1 MILESFSI
9 FLLAWASGVGMAHL
23 AWRSLNPWSL
33 PLKIFLGIGL
43 GLGMT
48 SCLYFLRLVFFP
60 GQDGYLLLQAGIF
73 SIILILL
80 YLQKRLSLDFPVRSI
95 SFSKTNILFGLA
107 AIVILALALQY
118 SLVSA
123 RIAPHGDY
131 DAHAIW
137 NLRARFIY
145 RLGDEWQKA
154 FSPAINRDFHMDYP
168 LLVPMNVTGGW
179 NTMKEEVTRVPAV
192 QAMLFLGG
200 LAGVMFSGLAYVR
213 SIGQGALAVTVLLAT
228 PYILQFSSFQTADIP
243 LSYFFL
249 ASAVLLFL
257 AVYETSAGLL
267 FLCGLMAGL
276 SAWTKN
282 EGQSYA
288 LIAAVTGLFLF
299 YKRGWRNYASL
310 LGGMALPILTLL
322 VFKTVLPGR
331 NDLLAGNGLF
341 EILLK
346 LWDTD
351 RYSTIFHYLGSEL
364 AVLGG
369 WPISI
374 LMILAIY
381 GLVMGVN
388 GSARNGQV
396 MWLIWIVLAQ
406 FLAYFAVYLITPN
419 ELEWQLMYSMSR
431 LLIHLFPMALLIFFL
446 VIRTPDSLFEL
457 PTGAPGQHS

>member
-9 FLLAWASGVGMAHL
+9 FLLAWAAGVGMAHL

-60 GQDGYLLLQAGIF
+60 GQDGYLLLQGGIF
-73 SIILILL
+73 FTVLLLL

-95 SFSKTNILFGLA
+95 SFSMSNILFGLA

-118 SLVSA
+118 SLVNA

-131 DAHAIW
+131 DALAIW
-137 NLRARFIY
+137 NLRSRFIY

-154 FSPAINRDFHMDYP
+154 FSPEINRDFHMDYP

-179 NTMKEEVTRVPAV
+179 NTLNKEVTRVPAV
-192 QAMLFLGG
+192 QAMLFLVG
-200 LAGVMFSGLAYVR
+200 LGGVMLSALAYFR
-213 SIGQGALAVTVLLAT
+213 SSGQGALAIIVLLAT
-228 PYILQFSSFQTADIP
+228 PYILQFSTFQTADIP

-249 ASAVLLFL
+249 ASAVLLLL
-257 AVYETSAGLL
+257 AFYETSAGLL
-267 FLCGLMAGL
+267 FLSGLMAGL
-276 SAWTKN
+276 SSWTKN
-282 EGQSYA
+282 EGLSFA
-288 LIAAVTGLFLF
+288 LIAAITGLFLF
-299 YKRGWRNYASL
+299 YKRGWRNYISF

-322 VFKTVLPGR
+322 IFKTVLPGR

-346 LWDTD
+346 LSDPD
-351 RYSTIFHYLGSEL
+351 RYSILFHYLRSEL

-374 LMILAIY
+374 LGILAAY
-381 GLVMGVN
+381 GLIMGTN
-388 GSARNGQV
+388 RSARNGQI
-396 MWLIWIVLAQ
+396 MWLIWIVVAQ
-406 FLAYFAVYLITPN
+406 FLAYCAIYLITPN
-419 ELEWQLMYSMSR
+419 ELEWQLMYSLSR
-431 LLIHLFPMALLIFFL
+431 LLMQLFPMALLIFFL
-446 VIRTPDSLFEL
+446 VIRTPDDLTNS
-457 PTGAPGQHS
+457 PVGIS

>member
-1 MILESFSI
+1 MILESLST
-9 FLLAWASGVGMAHL
+9 FLLACAAGVGVAHL

-60 GQDGYLLLQAGIF
+60 GQEGYLLLQGVIF
-73 SIILILL
+73 FIVLILL

-95 SFSKTNILFGLA
+95 SLSKTNILFGLA
-107 AIVILALALQY
+107 AFVSLALALQY

-137 NLRARFIY
+137 NLRARFIF

-168 LLVPMNVTGGW
+168 LLIPMNVTGGW
-179 NTMKEEVTRVPAV
+179 NSLNEEVTRVPAV
-192 QAMLFLGG
+192 QAMLFLVG
-200 LAGVMFSGLAYVR
+200 LGGVMLSALAYFR
-213 SIGQGALAVTVLLAT
+213 SSGQGALAMIVLLAT
-228 PYILQFSSFQTADIP
+228 PYILQFSTFQTADIP

-249 ASAVLLFL
+249 ASAVLLLL

-267 FLCGLMAGL
+267 FLSGLMAGL

-282 EGQSYA
+282 EGLSFA
-288 LIAAVTGLFLF
+288 LIATVTGLFLF
-299 YKRGWRNYASL
+299 YKRGWRSYISF

-322 VFKTVLPGR
+322 IFKTVLPGR

-346 LWDTD
+346 LFDTD

-369 WPISI
+369 WPISL

-388 GSARNGQV
+388 RSARNGQIL
-396 MWLIWIVLAQ
+396 WLVWIVAAQ
-406 FLAYFAVYLITPN
+406 FLAYFAIYLITPN

-431 LLIHLFPMALLIFFL
+431 LLIQLFPMALLIFFL
-446 VIRTPDSLFEL
+446 VIRTPDDLTNSPHL
-457 PTGAPGQHS
+457 PT

>member
-1 MILESFSI
+1 MILESLST
-9 FLLAWASGVGMAHL
+9 FLLAWAAGVGVAHL

-48 SCLYFLRLVFFP
+48 SCLYFLRLVIFP
-60 GQDGYLLLQAGIF
+60 GQEGYLLLQGGTF
-73 SIILILL
+73 VIILILL
-80 YLQKRLSLDFPVRSI
+80 YLQKRLSLDFSIRAI
-95 SFSKTNILFGLA
+95 SFSKKNILYGLA

-179 NTMKEEVTRVPAV
+179 NTLDEEVTRVPAV
-192 QAMLFLGG
+192 QAMLFLVG

-213 SIGQGALAVTVLLAT
+213 STSQGAVAVIVLLAT
-228 PYILQFSSFQTADIP
+228 PYILQFSTFQTADIP
-243 LSYFFL
+243 LSYLFL
-249 ASAVLLFL
+249 ASAVLLL
-257 AVYETSAGLL
+257 IAVYETSAGLL

-282 EGQSYA
+282 EGLSFA

-299 YKRGWRNYASL
+299 YTRGWRNYASL
-310 LGGMALPILTLL
+310 LGGMALPIMTLL

-331 NDLLAGNGLF
+331 NDLLTGNGLF
-341 EILLK
+341 EILRK
-346 LWDTD
+346 LSDPD

-369 WPISI
+369 WPVSI
-374 LMILAIY
+374 LAVLAAY
-381 GLVMGVN
+381 GLIMGVN
-388 GSARNGQV
+388 RPARNGPFL
-396 MWLIWIVLAQ
+396 WLVWIVVAQ
-406 FLAYFAVYLITPN
+406 FLAYFAIYLITPN

-431 LLIHLFPMALLIFFL
+431 LLIQLFPMALLVFFL
-446 VIRTPDSLFEL
+446 VIRTPDDLTSSPHF
-457 PTGAPGQHS
+457 PT